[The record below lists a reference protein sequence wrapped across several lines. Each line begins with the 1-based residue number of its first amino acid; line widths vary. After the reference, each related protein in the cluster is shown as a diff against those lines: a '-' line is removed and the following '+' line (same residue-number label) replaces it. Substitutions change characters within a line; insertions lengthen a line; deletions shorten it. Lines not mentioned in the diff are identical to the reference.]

1 MDLVIL
7 NKKIVITY
15 GTFDMLH
22 NGHIRLLERAKT
34 FGDYLIVGV
43 TDENYDRSRG
53 KLNVAESTRQRVE
66 AIKALDYV
74 DEVIIETHRN
84 QKSEDIVKYNV
95 DTFVI
100 GDDWLGMFDYLK
112 KYTEVEYL
120 PRTKGISSTQL
131 REENFGTIK
140 LGIAGLSHD
149 TKPFIDESKFVSN
162 LTINQVYS
170 QDLDAMEEFTN
181 DSNDVVHGYDNFD
194 KFLDTSIEAVFIN
207 SESRE
212 CYTLIDKTL
221 KFGKHVLCEN
231 PLALSESELQE
242 LLDLA
247 KDKELVLLSDLKTD
261 YLPTANHESE
271 SCGYRYLMAEFSSL
285 IQRGNKKFQSLNPST
300 V

>member
-22 NGHIRLLERAKT
+22 NGHIKLLERAKT

-112 KYTEVEYL
+112 NTRKWNIYL
-120 PRTKGISSTQL
+120 EPKASLVHNLERRIS
-131 REENFGTIK
+131 
-140 LGIAGLSHD
+140 
-149 TKPFIDESKFVSN
+149 
-162 LTINQVYS
+162 
-170 QDLDAMEEFTN
+170 
-181 DSNDVVHGYDNFD
+181 
-194 KFLDTSIEAVFIN
+194 
-207 SESRE
+207 
-212 CYTLIDKTL
+212 
-221 KFGKHVLCEN
+221 
-231 PLALSESELQE
+231 AL
-242 LLDLA
+242 
-247 KDKELVLLSDLKTD
+247 
-261 YLPTANHESE
+261 
-271 SCGYRYLMAEFSSL
+271 
-285 IQRGNKKFQSLNPST
+285 
-300 V
+300 